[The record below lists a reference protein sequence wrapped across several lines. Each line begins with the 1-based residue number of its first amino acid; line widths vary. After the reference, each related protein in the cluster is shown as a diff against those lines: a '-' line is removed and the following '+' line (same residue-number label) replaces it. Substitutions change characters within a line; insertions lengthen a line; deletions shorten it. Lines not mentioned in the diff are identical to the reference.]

1 MRIDRHMAA
10 ALALVAAAAFMA
22 VYEVPSDAYYLL
34 MGAVGL
40 AAVSLVNDYAVE
52 GVKGL
57 AARLG
62 VSDYVGGVI
71 SSLASNLPEAVL
83 ALFMAAHPELREI
96 AVLTVLLA
104 ATFNG
109 FLLGLLIVLL
119 SRRNGRVEIPREALI
134 YDMEVM
140 RITTVFAMLIAFAA
154 IMFALQGANTPLP
167 PEAALLMLAA
177 YLAYTWFISRAGKR
191 EGGPRGGWG
200 WAAPFALGIAG
211 IILGSEL
218 LSGSVEHFASAGHLS
233 YGIVATIL
241 AFAGSVPEHFV
252 AVSGGLKGEVDI
264 GVSNLVSGIVQTVMV
279 IFPLLSL
286 VVPLKLDGFVV
297 YQLLVAALTLWLTE
311 RSITDDSVLTL
322 DEGISIMLA
331 NLLALLLFDELSLRL

>member
-1 MRIDRHMAA
+1 VKMTRHLVAA
-10 ALALVAAAAFMA
+10 VALVAAAAFMS
-22 VYEVPSDAYYLL
+22 VYEYPADAYYLA

-40 AAVSLVNDYAVE
+40 AAVSLVSDYAVE

-104 ATFNG
+104 ASFNG

-119 SRRNGRVEIPREALI
+119 ARKRGSVEIPREALI

-154 IMFALQGANTPLP
+154 FMFTLQGVDTPLP
-167 PEAALLMLAA
+167 VEAAALMLLA
-177 YLAYTWFISRAGKR
+177 YVAYTWFISRAGRR
-191 EGGPRGGWG
+191 EGGRAEGWG
-200 WAAPFALGIAG
+200 WLAPFALGLVG

-218 LSGSVEHFASAGHLS
+218 LSGSIEHFVSAQHLS

-252 AVSGGLKGEVDI
+252 AITGGLRGEVDI
-264 GVSNLVSGIVQTVMV
+264 GVSNLVSGIVQTIMV
-279 IFPLLSL
+279 IFPIISFF
-286 VVPLKLDGFVV
+286 VPLRLDGFVV
-297 YQLLVAALTLWLTE
+297 YQLLVAALTLWLVE
-311 RSITDDSVLTL
+311 RSITDDSRLTV
-322 DEGISIMLA
+322 DEGVSIMLA
-331 NLLALLLFDELSLRL
+331 NLLALLLFDELSLHL

>member
-1 MRIDRHMAA
+1 MELDRNLSLAV
-10 ALALVAAAAFMA
+10 ALVAASA
-22 VYEVPSDAYYLL
+22 VMGLYQVDAGYYYLL

-40 AAVSLVNDYAVE
+40 ATVSLVSDYAVE

-71 SSLASNLPEAVL
+71 SSLTSNLPEAVL

-119 SRRNGRVEIPREALI
+119 ARRNGSVEVPREALI

-140 RITTVFAMLIAFAA
+140 RITVVFSMLVAFAA
-154 IMFALQGANTPLP
+154 IMFRLQGIDAPLP
-167 PEAALLMLAA
+167 VEAATLMLVA
-177 YLAYTWFISRAGKR
+177 YLAYTWFISRAGRR
-191 EGGPRGGWG
+191 EGGAAGGHG
-200 WAAPFALGIAG
+200 WLAPFALGIVG
-211 IILGSEL
+211 IVLGSEL
-218 LSGSVEHFASAGHLS
+218 LSGSVEHFVSAEKLS

-252 AVSGGLKGEVDI
+252 AVKGGLRGEVDI
-264 GVSNLVSGIVQTVMV
+264 GVSNLASGIVQTLMV
-279 IFPLLSL
+279 VFPLVSFF
-286 VVPLKLDGFVV
+286 VPLRLDGFVV
-297 YQLLVAALTLWLTE
+297 YLLLVSALTLWLTE
-311 RSITDDSVLTL
+311 RSITDDSKLTL
-322 DEGISIMLA
+322 DEGVSIMLA
-331 NLLALLLFDELSLRL
+331 NLLALLLFDELSIRL